1 MFFRSP
7 TQKRAKNKNLFFVP
21 TQKRAEN
28 KNGGLPPEET
38 TVKKVRQNIRIT
50 DADTVSDALVRIYRE
65 AAKDGAVAKDAAL
78 AAIMGE
84 VETLSAKITTAI
96 KADKVSRS
104 LEDADAK
111 RDEAIRSLGTL
122 LAGYAAI
129 PVAAK
134 KAAAEKLLAIYDKYG
149 KSIAGESYARESS
162 LIESMLEDFAAE
174 SLTDAIQS
182 LDGVADLIASL
193 RTAQDDFNAAN
204 DTATAALTAKGESAY
219 AVKKPLLAAINEKL
233 VPYLTAMAAV
243 NTEYA
248 DFAAKADVEIAKAN
262 ASVAKK

>member
-1 MFFRSP
+1 
-7 TQKRAKNKNLFFVP
+7 
-21 TQKRAEN
+21 
-28 KNGGLPPEET
+28 
-38 TVKKVRQNIRIT
+38 
-50 DADTVSDALVRIYRE
+50 
-65 AAKDGAVAKDAAL
+65 
-78 AAIMGE
+78 
-84 VETLSAKITTAI
+84 AKITTAI

-134 KAAAEKLLAIYDKYG
+134 KAAAEKLLATYDKYG
-149 KSIAGESYARESS
+149 KSIAGETYARESS

-174 SLTDAIQS
+174 SLADAIKS
-182 LDGVADLIASL
+182 LDGVADLISSL
-193 RTAQDDFNAAN
+193 RTAQDEFNAAN
-204 DTATAALTAKGESAY
+204 DTATAALTAKGDSAY

-243 NTEYA
+243 NAEYA
-248 DFAAKADVEIAKAN
+248 DFTAKADVEIAKAN